1 MNHAVVHVHDD
12 DDDDAYAYADDAWF
26 DADHDDDLLI
36 LVLRPSALFERV
48 FDEDE
53 MQEDVV
59 RMMWRRMYMSR
70 MLLFGEI
77 IEDDRPRDDVLC
89 VPTPQKQTAQANR
102 PQATQPPSRVPWRRT
117 KASKRSAAWRSR
129 ASSTPTGPG
138 APKKTNGFFEMSLYI
153 GISPTRGWIRN
164 SSQKGFA
171 EILH

>member
-1 MNHAVVHVHDD
+1 MNHAVVHVHD

-89 VPTPQKQTAQANR
+89 VPTPQKQTASSK
-102 PQATQPPSRVPWRRT
+102 PPSSDTTAKPSAM
-117 KASKRSAAWRSR
+117 ASNEGFETLGSVAEPRLLYPDGA
-129 ASSTPTGPG
+129 G
-138 APKKTNGFFEMSLYI
+138 APKKTNGFFEMSLYWNF
-153 GISPTRGWIRN
+153 SNERLDSKQFPKRLR
-164 SSQKGFA
+164 
-171 EILH
+171 